1 MLNDIATFLEFN
13 VRVTTGQPLNQG
25 PCMLLLTVFTWR
37 KSGSLK
43 ELVIWYNVNVIEL
56 VSSIIGS
63 ANFQPELVL
72 KLLLRSI
79 NLAILKEVLFYSP
92 TSQFIKSKT
101 KVCGFF
107 YRVTRRVFSKS
118 VTSKLHLL
126 FKKNLAGYLKTLK
139 VTRISAMYTNFLHP
153 PVHSGPS
160 KFSRSKIWNWSLG
173 NTKANKNLLN
183 D

>member
-1 MLNDIATFLEFN
+1 M
-13 VRVTTGQPLNQG
+13 
-25 PCMLLLTVFTWR
+25 
-37 KSGSLK
+37 
-43 ELVIWYNVNVIEL
+43 NVIEL

-107 YRVTRRVFSKS
+107 LIFLPNAHTAVFKLGGLFDILAMFS
-118 VTSKLHLL
+118 TSKIDL
-126 FKKNLAGYLKTLK
+126 
-139 VTRISAMYTNFLHP
+139 
-153 PVHSGPS
+153 
-160 KFSRSKIWNWSLG
+160 
-173 NTKANKNLLN
+173 
-183 D
+183 